1 MPSIHCRT
9 SHEGLHR
16 QSPTRAQ
23 TEITPR
29 KGPRMSSIKL
39 ERGMKN
45 ECKVKFFLILERKW
59 LRVTTWFR
67 GVAPLPLLN
76 SDGYFFIMKTSRS

>member
-1 MPSIHCRT
+1 MPSVHRRT

-16 QSPTRAQ
+16 QSTTRAQ

-29 KGPRMSSIKL
+29 KGTRMPSIKS
-39 ERGMKN
+39 EMGMKN
-45 ECKVKFFLILERKW
+45 EYKVKFFLILERKW
-59 LRVTTWFR
+59 LRVITWLR

-76 SDGYFFIMKTSRS
+76 SDGYYLL